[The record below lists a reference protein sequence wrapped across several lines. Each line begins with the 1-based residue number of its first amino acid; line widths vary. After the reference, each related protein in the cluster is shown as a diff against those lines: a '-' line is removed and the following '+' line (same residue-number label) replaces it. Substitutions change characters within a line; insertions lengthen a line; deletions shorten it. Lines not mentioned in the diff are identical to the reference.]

1 VDAPLAGLPI
11 EKSVRFG
18 WDTFK
23 KNVEF
28 ILAVEVA
35 ALFAEG
41 VVKIG
46 SALMENIGGF
56 HEWAMSIA
64 YFVVTMIIHLGAVK
78 IALKYKD
85 GERAEFANMFDAF
98 GILPAFMAAAVL
110 TWLAVSIGFAFLI
123 VPGVVV
129 AVRFWFC
136 GFLVVDEELGPI
148 EAIQRSVAITRGLG
162 FDLFL
167 FAMLLIGIN
176 LLGFLA
182 LGLGLF
188 VSIPVTILAAAYV
201 YRHLNP
207 RPALESPRSDSSQPA
222 PAPPAG

>member
-1 VDAPLAGLPI
+1 MAAPAAGIPI
-11 EKSVRFG
+11 EKAVRFG

-28 ILAVEVA
+28 ILAIEVA

-41 VVKIG
+41 VVSIG
-46 SALMENIGGF
+46 STFMEDIGGF

-64 YFVVTMIIHLGAVK
+64 YFVVTMIIQLGAIK

-85 GERAEFANMFDAF
+85 GKKVEFANLFDSF

-110 TWLAVSIGFAFLI
+110 TSLAMVIGLAFLI
-123 VPGVVV
+123 VPGIIV
-129 AVRFWFC
+129 AIRFGFY
-136 GFLVVDEELGPI
+136 GFLVLDEERGPI
-148 EAIQRSVAITRGLG
+148 EAIRRSVAITTHVA

-167 FAMLLIGIN
+167 FGMLMVGIN

-188 VSIPVTILAAAYV
+188 VSTPVTILATAYI
-201 YRHLNP
+201 YRYLNPLPQQDQEQPP
-207 RPALESPRSDSSQPA
+207 RPAS
-222 PAPPAG
+222 